1 MPYPKKRYTRGAPGC
16 PGPVRAGGRQDVF
29 TRKRS
34 ALLYLLP
41 GLIGLTLF
49 YIVPFIGGIY

>member
-1 MPYPKKRYTRGAPGC
+1 M
-16 PGPVRAGGRQDVF
+16 F

-49 YIVPFIGGIY
+49 YIVPFIGGIYYSLTDGSNKNALVGLQN